1 MNLRDRGMVAHIIA
15 TILIILSLPPEE
27 QNRQNGVY
35 MKTKNLSF
43 IFIAFLAYVSAS
55 PSLQAVSPPP
65 DGGYPGGNT
74 AEGQNALLGLTSGGY
89 NTAVGFFS
97 LRTNSSN
104 SFNTALGA
112 GALFA
117 NTADE
122 NTAIGAA
129 ALLSNTSGTLNT
141 ATGVLALLS
150 NTTGGD
156 NTATG
161 FKALFSNVS
170 GFDNNAFGYRAL
182 ESHTAND
189 HNNAFGAA
197 ALLSDQNGISN
208 TAIGDGALQL
218 NVSGVNNT
226 AVGDSALLVSTGN
239 ENTAVGVQAGGNVTT
254 ASNVICIGSPGNN
267 VDNSCY
273 IGNIYGA
280 AIDPATGIIVGID
293 STGKLGTMSS
303 SQRFKRDIQPIDR
316 ASDAILK
323 FKPVSF
329 HYKNDAKN
337 IPCYGLIAEQVA
349 QVSPE
354 LVVRDNDGKPYS
366 VRYDQV
372 NAMLLNEFLKE
383 HQAFVEQQC
392 KVQEQEAIIA
402 DLRRDLQA
410 NVTRQQKQ
418 IEMLTANLQRVSAEL
433 EVRQSAPQMVL
444 NAP

>member
-1 MNLRDRGMVAHIIA
+1 MKTNTLFLVF
-15 TILIILSLPPEE
+15 ILSLA
-27 QNRQNGVY
+27 Y
-35 MKTKNLSF
+35 AALS
-43 IFIAFLAYVSAS
+43 STT
-55 PSLQAVSPPP
+55 QAVTPSP
-65 DGGYPGGNT
+65 DGCYPAFTT
-74 AEGQNALLGLTSGGY
+74 AEGCNALFGLGSGQG
-89 NTAVGFFS
+89 NTGVGWYSLFS
-97 LRTNSSN
+97 VGGGN
-104 SFNTALGA
+104 FNTGLGV
-112 GALFA
+112 GTLFA

-141 ATGVLALLS
+141 AAGVLALFS

-156 NTATG
+156 NTAIG
-161 FKALFSNVS
+161 FKALFSNVG

-182 ESHTAND
+182 ESHTTND

-218 NVSGVNNT
+218 NVGGVNNT
-226 AVGDSALLVSTGN
+226 AVGDSALFVSTGN

-254 ASNVICIGSPGNN
+254 ASNVICIGSLGDNM
-267 VDNSCY
+267 DNSCY

-280 AIDPATGIIVGID
+280 AIDPATGTLVAID

-303 SQRFKRDIQPIDR
+303 SQRFKRDIHPIDK

-337 IPCYGLIAEQVA
+337 TPCYGLIAEEVA
-349 QVSPE
+349 KVSPE

-383 HQAFVEQQC
+383 HKKVEQ
-392 KVQEQEAIIA
+392 
-402 DLRRDLQA
+402 LQA
-410 NVTRQQKQ
+410 MVTEQQKDFQVIVGRQQKQ
-418 IEMLTANLQRVSAEL
+418 IAMLTAGLQKVGAQLEL
-433 EVRQSAPQMVL
+433 SKPAPQTVL
-444 NAP
+444 NQ